1 MGDDRTENAET
12 RETTAT
18 LPKSENPKFVIDF
31 AGILKVLP
39 HRYPF
44 LLVDGI
50 VSYEKGKT
58 IVGQKNVSFNEPF
71 FAGHFP
77 GEPVMPGV
85 LQIEALAQISCIL
98 VALSYP
104 EETAGKRP
112 AFAGIDEARFRKA
125 VRPGHVLTLTGELEK
140 YRRGFAVVKTR
151 AEIDGELVAE
161 AIIKASMI

>member
-1 MGDDRTENAET
+1 MGDSPES
-12 RETTAT
+12 
-18 LPKSENPKFVIDF
+18 LFKSENPKFIMDF
-31 AGILKVLP
+31 AGILKILP

-50 VSYEKGKT
+50 LAFEKEKS

-71 FAGHFP
+71 FQGHFP
-77 GEPVMPGV
+77 SEPVMPGV

-98 VALSYP
+98 VAMSYP
-104 EETAGKRP
+104 EESAGKRP
-112 AFAGIDEARFRKA
+112 AFAGIEEARFRRP
-125 VRPGHVLTLTGELEK
+125 VRPGHVLTLHGALDK

-151 AEIDGELVAE
+151 AEIDGDLVAE

>member
-1 MGDDRTENAET
+1 MSDATES
-12 RETTAT
+12 
-18 LPKSENPKFVIDF
+18 LFKSENPKFIMDF

-50 VSYEKGKT
+50 VSFEKGKS

-77 GEPVMPGV
+77 SEPVMPGV

-98 VALSYP
+98 VALSFP
-104 EETAGKRP
+104 EDSAGKRP
-112 AFAGIDEARFRKA
+112 AFAGIEEGRFRKP
-125 VRPGHVLTLTGELEK
+125 VRPGHVLTLKGELEK

-151 AEIDGELVAE
+151 AEIDGDLVAE

>member
-1 MGDDRTENAET
+1 MGDDRMEKTETGET
-12 RETTAT
+12 SGS
-18 LPKSENPKFVIDF
+18 LPKSENPMFVIDF
-31 AGILKVLP
+31 AGILKLLP

-50 VSYEKGKT
+50 VSFEKGKA
-58 IVGQKNVSFNEPF
+58 IVGRKNVSFNEPF

-125 VRPGHVLTLTGELEK
+125 VRPGHILTLKGELEK

>member
-1 MGDDRTENAET
+1 MGDSTES
-12 RETTAT
+12 
-18 LPKSENPKFVIDF
+18 LFKSDNPRFIMDF

-50 VSYEKGKT
+50 VSFEKEKS

-77 GEPVMPGV
+77 SEPVMPGV

-104 EETAGKRP
+104 EESAGKRP
-112 AFAGIDEARFRKA
+112 AFAGIEEARFRKP
-125 VRPGHVLTLTGELEK
+125 VRPGHVLTLKGELDK
-140 YRRGFAVVKTR
+140 YRRGFAVIKTR
-151 AEIDGELVAE
+151 AEIDGDLVAE

>member
-1 MGDDRTENAET
+1 MGDRTETAET
-12 RETTAT
+12 AGSF
-18 LPKSENPKFVIDF
+18 PKSENPKFVIDF
-31 AGILKVLP
+31 AGILKLLP

-50 VSYEKGKT
+50 IGFEKGKS

-71 FAGHFP
+71 FSGHFP
-77 GEPVMPGV
+77 SEPVMPGV

-98 VALSYP
+98 VALSFP

-112 AFAGIDEARFRKA
+112 AFAGIDEAKFRKA

-151 AEIDGELVAE
+151 AEIDGETVAE

>member
-1 MGDDRTENAET
+1 MGDIPES
-12 RETTAT
+12 
-18 LPKSENPKFVIDF
+18 LPKSENPKFILDF
-31 AGILKVLP
+31 AAILKLLP

-50 VSYEKGKT
+50 TAFEKEKSIT
-58 IVGQKNVSFNEPF
+58 GQKNVSFNEPF

-77 GEPVMPGV
+77 SEPVMPGV

-104 EETAGKRP
+104 GETAGKRP
-112 AFAGIDEARFRKA
+112 AFAGIEEGRFRRP
-125 VRPGHVLTLTGELEK
+125 VRPGHVLTLKGELDK
-140 YRRGFAVVKTR
+140 YRRGFAVVRTR
-151 AEIDGELVAE
+151 AEIDGDVVAE

>member
-1 MGDDRTENAET
+1 MTGKTE
-12 RETTAT
+12 T
-18 LPKSENPKFVIDF
+18 LLKSDNPRFIMDY

-50 VSYEKGKT
+50 VSFETGKS
-58 IVGQKNVSFNEPF
+58 IVGVKNVSFNEPF

-77 GEPVMPGV
+77 SEPVMPGV
-85 LQIEALAQISCIL
+85 LQIEALAQVSCIL
-98 VALSYP
+98 IALSYP
-104 EETAGKRP
+104 DESAGKRP
-112 AFAGIDEARFRKA
+112 AFAGIEEARFRKP
-125 VRPGHVLTLTGELEK
+125 VRPGHVLTLTAELDK

-151 AEIDGELVAE
+151 AEIDGDLVAE

>member
-1 MGDDRTENAET
+1 MGDTTESLFN
-12 RETTAT
+12 
-18 LPKSENPKFVIDF
+18 SENPRFIMDF

-50 VSYEKGKT
+50 VAFDKGKSIT
-58 IVGQKNVSFNEPF
+58 GQKNVSFNEPF
-71 FAGHFP
+71 FSGHFP
-77 GEPVMPGV
+77 SEPVMPGV

-104 EETAGKRP
+104 EESAGKRP
-112 AFAGIDEARFRKA
+112 AFAGIEEARFRKP
-125 VRPGHVLTLTGELEK
+125 VRPGHVLTLIGELDK
-140 YRRGFAVVKTR
+140 YRRGYAVVKTR
-151 AEIDGELVAE
+151 AEIDGDLVAE